1 MKNDLTHSDELLLQF
16 NTERM
21 FLAEEEEEEARNV
34 VLLQDITERKKTEE
48 KIKDQLDELKRWQAV
63 MLGREDR
70 VQELK
75 REVNDLCGRL
85 GERVRYES
93 QKKEERKNEN

>member
-1 MKNDLTHSDELLLQF
+1 MVKTSKDTEELILQF
-16 NTERM
+16 DMARM